1 VPHGPATRAR
11 HGRSAAAGLVVI
23 ALLAGALGFPPA
35 VTDAEAAKKKKKTTA
50 AKKPAAPVTP
60 VAQTIRS
67 YTGPDAT
74 RLVLDLS
81 APATYRL
88 QPNPDDATFD
98 LVIERPVASPSLAV
112 PHIDDGAVKSITM
125 IDALEGLRLR
135 VHLPAW
141 AAPRVFGLEGET
153 GVAPRIV
160 VDVSRPGQA
169 ERDQAERARVA
180 SLTAS
185 GHRVIVVDPGH
196 GGEAVG
202 AVGPK
207 RTQEKTIALAIARE
221 LEKELEKN
229 PGVTVVL
236 TRNGD
241 YDLPLRDR
249 YRVAERYQA
258 DAFVSIHMNSARG
271 RNGSG
276 SEVYFLSLASASDEA
291 SKSLADLEN
300 AADKISAGPAER
312 VDDDLVGIL
321 FDLKQTEVL
330 QQSSLLAE
338 AVLTRIE
345 DGRNLPSRGVK
356 QAPFAVLK
364 SPIVPAVL
372 VECAFINNPTEERLL
387 RDPEFQREM
396 AKMIARGVVDYLG
409 KAPPVVRGRTSSMR

>member
-1 VPHGPATRAR
+1 MV
-11 HGRSAAAGLVVI
+11 
-23 ALLAGALGFPPA
+23 ALLAGFGGPGLGA
-35 VTDAEAAKKKKKTTA
+35 VADADAATKKKKKKSTA

-81 APATYRL
+81 AATTYRL
-88 QPNPDDATFD
+88 QSNPEDASFD
-98 LVIERPVASPSLAV
+98 VVLERAVASPSLV
-112 PHIDDGAVKSITM
+112 LPEIDDGAIRSVTTV
-125 IDALEGLRLR
+125 DAPEGLRLR

-141 AAPRVFGLEGET
+141 SAPRVFGLEGET

-160 VDVSRPGQA
+160 VDVSRPGQEDRDAA
-169 ERDQAERARVA
+169 ERSRVA

-207 RTQEKTIALAIARE
+207 RTQEKAIALAIARE

-229 PGVTVVL
+229 PGVSVVL
-236 TRNGD
+236 TRTGD
-241 YDLPLRDR
+241 YDVPLRDR

-291 SKSLADLEN
+291 SKNLADLEN

-312 VDDDLVGIL
+312 NDDDLVGIL
-321 FDLKQTEVL
+321 FDLKQTEAL
-330 QQSSLLAE
+330 QQSSLLAVS
-338 AVLTRIE
+338 VLERIE
-345 DGRNLPSRGVK
+345 AGRNLPSRGVK

-364 SPIVPAVL
+364 SPVVPSIL

-387 RDPEFQREM
+387 RDPEFQRDM
-396 AKMIARGVVDYLG
+396 ARMIARGVVDYLG

>member
-1 VPHGPATRAR
+1 VAD
-11 HGRSAAAGLVVI
+11 
-23 ALLAGALGFPPA
+23 AGAA
-35 VTDAEAAKKKKKTTA
+35 TKKKKKTTA

-81 APATYRL
+81 AATTFRL
-88 QPNPDDATFD
+88 QNDPGRASFD
-98 LVIERPVASPSLAV
+98 VVLERAVASPSLV
-112 PHIDDGAVKSITM
+112 LPVIDDGAVKSVSVV
-125 IDALEGLRLR
+125 DGPEGLRVR
-135 VHLPAW
+135 VELPQW
-141 AAPRVFGLEGET
+141 SAPRIFGLEGET
-153 GVAPRIV
+153 GVAPRV
-160 VDVSRPGQA
+160 VIDVSRPGQE
-169 ERDQAERARVA
+169 ERDARERERVA
-180 SLTAS
+180 SLTSS
-185 GHRVIVVDPGH
+185 GHRLIVIDPGH

-207 RTQEKTIALAIARE
+207 RTQEKAIALAIARM

-229 PGVTVVL
+229 PGLSVVL
-236 TRNGD
+236 TRTGD
-241 YDLPLRDR
+241 YDVPLRDR

-291 SKSLADLEN
+291 SKALADLEN

-312 VDDDLVGIL
+312 SDDDLVGIL

-338 AVLTRIE
+338 SVLTRIE
-345 DGRNLPSRGVK
+345 SGRNLPSRGVK

-364 SPIVPAVL
+364 SPVVPSVL

-387 RDPEFQREM
+387 RDPEFQRDM
-396 AKMIARGVVDYLG
+396 ARMIARGVVDYLG